1 MTDATHV
8 QPPTLPVVLDQAF
21 DGHSSYDGDLSGDAT
36 DLPSVPFTPAVTEV
50 SLDDEGRNSAS
61 FDVDDT
67 NDQHDHLSAASSAP
81 PTPLDDVSFLAQD
94 TKITVTLEDG
104 EQPLEENPEE
114 ELLWVQVRPD
124 VVVPTVVMTR
134 LRKPPQKF
142 KLLVRVLERERLT
155 GNTRVNFS
163 QLGALL
169 RQEHPAVYQ
178 RAGCAQLKDYVA
190 LAEDEGVVIVGKNFG
205 EQQWDNGNKW
215 AALHPQYHG
224 KIPEPQPQQQQ
235 YPPPPP
241 IQPNF

>member
-1 MTDATHV
+1 MELTTDAHDR
-8 QPPTLPVVLDQAF
+8 Q
-21 DGHSSYDGDLSGDAT
+21 
-36 DLPSVPFTPAVTEV
+36 SV
-50 SLDDEGRNSAS
+50 
-61 FDVDDT
+61 
-67 NDQHDHLSAASSAP
+67 ASSAP
-81 PTPLDDVSFLAQD
+81 PTPLDDVISLAPGSA
-94 TKITVTLEDG
+94 KAPAAG
-104 EQPLEENPEE
+104 AGPAEEEE
-114 ELLWVQVRPD
+114 ELRWAQVRPD
-124 VVVPTVVMTR
+124 VVVPTVVMVR

-190 LAEDEGVVIVGKNFG
+190 LAEEESIVIVGKNFG
-205 EQQWDNGNKW
+205 EQHWDNGNKW

-224 KIPEPQPQQQQ
+224 KIPEPQPQQQP

-241 IQPNF
+241 MQPNF